1 MAKAPGPHAALI
13 WRNAPRFES
22 GFASRIRPEAKMRRM
37 SEAMRPVDIVALN
50 AIIALS
56 ALVFVVAVLKYV

>member
-1 MAKAPGPHAALI
+1 
-13 WRNAPRFES
+13 
-22 GFASRIRPEAKMRRM
+22 MRRM